1 MNAYLW
7 LLRILGVAMGAFILF
22 ITLPKLLN
30 RKGEVFPGGFKL
42 PGLALEWEK
51 EPGNAAEIIRPRKDS
66 LDRDIMLDTRFVILF
81 YVLYYIAL
89 AWFLKIQGGS
99 RETYLAVAV
108 TICIVVAGFL
118 DLRENSYTNKIL
130 DNFKSLGD
138 KDIPDLTQKYLACYG
153 KWALIAIVILLIGIM
168 LIWHGNNLT
177 GIFNLL
183 SALIFLAGFIG
194 SKSLTEWGF
203 ALMGLSLVLMYLLR

>member
-1 MNAYLW
+1 MNAYVW
-7 LLRILGVAMGAFILF
+7 SLRILGVVMGAFILL

-51 EPGNAAEIIRPRKDS
+51 ESGNAAKIIKPRKDRLS
-66 LDRDIMLDTRFVILF
+66 ADIKLDTRFVIPL
-81 YVLYYIAL
+81 YVLYYVAL
-89 AWFLKIQGGS
+89 AWFLNIQGAS

-108 TICIVVAGFL
+108 TICIIVAGFL
-118 DLRENSYTNKIL
+118 DLRENSFTSKIL
-130 DNFKSLGD
+130 DNFASLGD
-138 KDIPDLTQKYLACYG
+138 KDVSNLTQKYLACYG
-153 KWALIAIVILLIGIM
+153 KWALIAIVILLTGIM
-168 LIWHGNNLT
+168 LIWHGNNLA

-183 SALIFLAGFIG
+183 VALVFLAGFIG

-203 ALMGLSLVLMYLLR
+203 ALMGFSLILIYSLR

>member
-7 LLRILGVAMGAFILF
+7 SLRIIGVVMGAFILF

-51 EPGNAAEIIRPRKDS
+51 EPDNAVKIIQG
-66 LDRDIMLDTRFVILF
+66 RDNLRTDLKFDTWFVIPL
-81 YVLYYIAL
+81 YVFYYIML
-89 AWFLKIQGGS
+89 AWFLKIQGES

-108 TICIVVAGFL
+108 TVCIIAAGFL

-153 KWALIAIVILLIGIM
+153 KWALIAVVILLVGIM

-183 SALIFLAGFIG
+183 VTLVFLAGFIG

-203 ALMGLSLVLMYLLR
+203 ALMGFSLMLMYLLR